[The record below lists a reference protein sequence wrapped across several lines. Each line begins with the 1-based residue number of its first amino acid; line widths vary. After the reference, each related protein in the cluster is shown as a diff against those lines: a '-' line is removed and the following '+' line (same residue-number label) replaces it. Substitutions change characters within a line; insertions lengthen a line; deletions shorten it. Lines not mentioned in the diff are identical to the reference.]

1 MTGARMTVARVRG
14 LRQNSEKPA
23 TFLVASL
30 MMFLTTGPP
39 VQATPFAYHDYD
51 SMVTELEGFATAFPG
66 LAEHWTAQDLFGL
79 PTVPDGALELEQHI
93 LRITN
98 ESLGFDKPEVL
109 LVGVQHG
116 DEIVSLEVCLELSRL
131 LLESYGTD
139 PWLTELVDR
148 REIFVM
154 PLANPHGFNHSR
166 RWSPGSEGDDED
178 MNRDHVYDRC
188 APGTCSDDV
197 SLSTVGAQAIHELAR
212 RHLFRVM
219 LDYHGGIEIIIHP
232 WGSPVHDMGNT
243 ESPDHNAHRTLGLR
257 MQSFGG
263 DYNDLSPVGT
273 STDLLGAVHGPLDDT
288 GYASSWD
295 VANSDPAWPTDGW
308 RAAAYT
314 IEISNQKMPP
324 VATLGGDADLLT
336 PGGSEDGY
344 VPKNLRV
351 GLAAIDIAEPYLLW
365 TNRDTIPTTVEVDD
379 PVTVEWQVRGCFEV
393 DETRAR
399 YGTDPDPLNNPSAQ
413 TAAQQ
418 QTTGT
423 PCFGTPTTFSAEVS
437 FPSAGTYYL
446 TPAARVDST
455 LLDQNNPVPPG
466 TSPQSWL
473 VRSRTETGTLAMN
486 AVEPTEINTITGQT
500 FWGAEALEIVVGDMG
515 LIFADGFESGD
526 TSAW

>member
-1 MTGARMTVARVRG
+1 MRQFKTFSVMAG
-14 LRQNSEKPA
+14 LGVVVFLAAPA
-23 TFLVASL
+23 LA
-30 MMFLTTGPP
+30 
-39 VQATPFAYHDYD
+39 APFAYHDYN

-66 LAEHWTAQDLFGL
+66 LAEHWTAQDLYGL
-79 PTVPDGALELEQHI
+79 PTVPDGAVELEHHI

-109 LVGVQHG
+109 MVGVQHG
-116 DEIVSLEVCLELSRL
+116 DEIVSLEVCLELARL

-148 REIFVM
+148 REIYFM
-154 PLANPHGFNHSR
+154 PLVNPHGFNHGVR
-166 RWSPGSEGDDED
+166 ASPGTEGSED
-178 MNRDHVYDRC
+178 MNRDHIYDRC
-188 APGTCSDDV
+188 DPGFCGDDV
-197 SLSTVGAQAIHELAR
+197 SLSTVGARAIHEVAR
-212 RHLFRVM
+212 RHLFRVL

-232 WGSPVHDMGNT
+232 WGSPLHDMGNT
-243 ESPDHNAHRTLGLR
+243 ESPDDRIHNRLGLR

-263 DYNDLSPVGT
+263 PYNGLSPVGT
-273 STDLLGAVHGPLDDT
+273 STDLLGAVHGPLDDSA
-288 GYASSWD
+288 YASSWD
-295 VANSDPAWPTDGW
+295 VANADATWPTDGW

-351 GLAAIDIAEPYLLW
+351 GLAAIDIAEPYLMW
-365 TNRDTIPTTVEVDD
+365 TNRDSIPTTITASET
-379 PVTVEWQVRGCFEV
+379 VTVEWQVRGCFEV
-393 DETRAR
+393 DETRVR
-399 YGTDPDPLNNPSAQ
+399 FGNDVDPLNTFSGQ

-418 QTTGT
+418 QIAGT
-423 PCFGTPTTFSAEVS
+423 PCFGSPTTFSASVT
-437 FPSAGTYYL
+437 FPSEGTYYL
-446 TPAARVDST
+446 TPAARVDSS
-455 LLDQNNPVPPG
+455 LLTQNNPVPPG

-473 VRSRTETGTLAMN
+473 VRSRTEDGVLAMN
-486 AVEPTEINTITGQT
+486 AVEPTEINTITGQQ
-500 FWGAEALEIVVGDMG
+500 FWGTEALEITVGEPG